1 LSKKILYITQYYPPE
16 VGAGAVRAH
25 SIVSKFEQQGWKVD
39 VVCEIPNY
47 PLGERYSDYKKGSF
61 FSEKFS
67 ENVTIYRIW
76 VWITKRSNFK
86 EQMLFFLSFMLSVL
100 FFYFKNQKK
109 YDIIYCSSPPIFSGI
124 SALVINRLIK
134 NSKFVFEVRD
144 LWPDSAKEALT
155 TKPPIFIKIGYWIEK
170 KLYTAADLVIA
181 VTEEA
186 KINIQ
191 KKSPNTTLEV
201 IHNGVNTDQFK
212 PIKKNEIQ
220 LDEKLDLTKFT
231 VGYVGSL
238 GVIHDL
244 RTFLLAAKKFEDD
257 IHIQFIIVGDGG
269 QKNEL
274 KSLINEINPKN
285 FIWVGLKE
293 YIKIPHYISSFD
305 VAINPMNNFPA
316 FDSVITVKFYEYLAC
331 GVPVITS
338 DLKSMKEIA
347 QKSESSI
354 TYKTGNSDDLADK
367 ILLLKNNPHKL
378 NQLSKNCTLFIK
390 RNYDRK
396 KVEDKLIHH
405 LKMLF

>member
-1 LSKKILYITQYYPPE
+1 
-16 VGAGAVRAH
+16 
-25 SIVSKFEQQGWKVD
+25 
-39 VVCEIPNY
+39 
-47 PLGERYSDYKKGSF
+47 
-61 FSEKFS
+61 
-67 ENVTIYRIW
+67 
-76 VWITKRSNFK
+76 
-86 EQMLFFLSFMLSVL
+86 MLSVL

-191 KKSPNTTLEV
+191 KKSPNTTLGV

-244 RTFLLAAKKFEDD
+244 RTF
-257 IHIQFIIVGDGG
+257 
-269 QKNEL
+269 
-274 KSLINEINPKN
+274 
-285 FIWVGLKE
+285 
-293 YIKIPHYISSFD
+293 Y
-305 VAINPMNNFPA
+305 
-316 FDSVITVKFYEYLAC
+316 
-331 GVPVITS
+331 
-338 DLKSMKEIA
+338 
-347 QKSESSI
+347 
-354 TYKTGNSDDLADK
+354 
-367 ILLLKNNPHKL
+367 
-378 NQLSKNCTLFIK
+378 
-390 RNYDRK
+390 
-396 KVEDKLIHH
+396 
-405 LKMLF
+405 

>member
-1 LSKKILYITQYYPPE
+1 MSKKILYISQYFPPE
-16 VGAGAVRAH
+16 VGAGAVRAQ
-25 SIVSKFEQQGWKVD
+25 SIVSKFEQQGWNVD
-39 VVCEIPNY
+39 VICEIPNY
-47 PLGERYSDYKKGSF
+47 PLGKRYHGYKKGNF
-61 FSEKFS
+61 FFEKVS
-67 ENVTIYRIW
+67 DRITINRIW
-76 VWITKRSNFK
+76 VWITKRRNFI
-86 EQMLFFLSFMLSVL
+86 EQMLFFLSFMFSVL
-100 FFYFKNQKK
+100 YFYIKNKK
-109 YDIIYCSSPPIFSGI
+109 DYDIVYCSSPPLFSGI

-170 KLYTAADLVIA
+170 KLYTAANLVIA
-181 VTEEA
+181 VTNEA
-186 KINIQ
+186 KKNIQ
-191 KKSPNTTLEV
+191 KKSPNTKLEV
-201 IHNGVNTDQFK
+201 IHNGVNTNQFK

-220 LDEKLDLTKFT
+220 LDEKLDMTKFT

-244 RTFLLAAKKFEDD
+244 RTFLLAAKKLENDE
-257 IHIQFIIVGDGG
+257 HIQCIIVGDGG

-274 KSLINEINPKN
+274 KSLINEIKPKN
-285 FIWVGLKE
+285 LEWVGLKE
-293 YIKIPHYISSFD
+293 YAKIPHYISSFD

-347 QKSESSI
+347 QKSGSSI
-354 TYKTGNSDDLADK
+354 TYKTGNSDDLAEK
-367 ILLLKNNPHKL
+367 ISLLKSDSLKL
-378 NQLSKNCTLFIK
+378 KMLAKNSTSFIK
-390 RNYDRK
+390 TNYDRK
-396 KVEDKLIHH
+396 KIEEKLIRQ